1 MGDQCDGGIVN
12 TFKFVLFEMFNFDF
26 QFSDFLISF
35 IQLTQQNFDGISI
48 RIAQL
53 FELFNYDCIVF
64 WMFEAMK
71 RFF

>member
-12 TFKFVLFEMFNFDF
+12 TFKLVLFEMFNFDF